1 MLAFGLFKIE
11 PKVSGAG
18 MLTRKCGM
26 PGMDELFL
34 RFSGSQNASRFST
47 ETRKLRVAPLA

>member
-1 MLAFGLFKIE
+1 
-11 PKVSGAG
+11 